1 MDSREAAPRRGS
13 VTQAFATVAPM
24 GMRVSAR
31 SHPVAALSWAAV
43 ASTLRR
49 VQRGEGALLAVN
61 LSLIAYQG
69 VFRPLACVE
78 TLISLLTI
86 GVMYVLN
93 DLHDA
98 PTDSNNPKKDHAL
111 IAIYLEH
118 RRACVVLIV
127 LTKMLTLALAWATLS
142 PRATIAV
149 AGVLGANVAYSMIMK
164 GLPVLDVVWCGL
176 WGALYAAIVTPAP
189 ALWLLVGLMTA
200 ICHLYQALDDRDAD
214 AANAITTT
222 AVRSQRLSAGVLA
235 ALCVL
240 LYAAL
245 RPPFGP
251 VWAWTAF
258 APLVIHFSSTGPR
271 TGWLLTKGY
280 FGVMWLT
287 VLGISRAAG

>member
-1 MDSREAAPRRGS
+1 MGSREAAPRRES
-13 VTQAFATVAPM
+13 VSPAFATTAAM
-24 GMRVSAR
+24 GLHASAR

-69 VFRPLACVE
+69 MFRPLAYVE

-98 PTDSNNPKKDHAL
+98 PTDSNNPKKDRTL
-111 IAIYLEH
+111 IAVYLEH

-127 LTKMLTLALAWATLS
+127 LTKILTLALAWATLS
-142 PRATIAV
+142 PRATVAV

-164 GLPVLDVVWCGL
+164 GLPVIDVVWCGL

-200 ICHLYQALDDRDAD
+200 ICHLYQALDDRETD

-222 AVRSQRLSAGVLA
+222 AVRSPWLSTGMLAG
-235 ALCVL
+235 LCAL
-240 LYAAL
+240 LYTAL

-258 APLVIHFSSTGPR
+258 APLVIHFASSEAR

>member
-13 VTQAFATVAPM
+13 VSPSFAATAELPL
-24 GMRVSAR
+24 RVSAR
-31 SHPVAALSWAAV
+31 SHPVSALLWAAV

-61 LSLIAYQG
+61 LSLIAYEG
-69 VFRPLACVE
+69 LSRPRAFVE
-78 TLISLLTI
+78 TLVSVLTI

-98 PTDSNNPKKDHAL
+98 PTDSNNPKKDRAL
-111 IAIYLEH
+111 IGVYLEH
-118 RRACVVLIV
+118 RRACVALIV
-127 LTKMLTLALAWATLS
+127 LTKVFTLALAWATLS
-142 PRATIAV
+142 PRATVAL
-149 AGVLGANVAYSMIMK
+149 AGVLGANVAYSLVMK
-164 GLPVLDVVWCGL
+164 GLPVVDVVWCGI
-176 WGALYAAIVTPAP
+176 WGALYAAIVTAEPAF
-189 ALWLLVGLMTA
+189 WLLVGLMTA
-200 ICHLYQALDDRDAD
+200 VCHLYQALDDRDAD

-222 AVRSQRLSAGVLA
+222 AVRSPRLSTGVLA

-245 RPPFGP
+245 RAPFGP
-251 VWAWTAF
+251 AWAWTAF
-258 APLVIHFSSTGPR
+258 TPLLIHFTAPQPR

-287 VLGISRAAG
+287 VLGIYRAAG